1 MLSIILVITWVQ
13 LKKIIMSDKKLAGL
27 WMDTEKAIVVKNHD
41 AQNAFKFFLC
51 SPVKAEIQHGNSS
64 ENAGNNAE
72 RTNRVKFFKEI
83 EHLLTN
89 SQEVYVTG
97 SGTVQEEFKK
107 YLHDTAQFKDLKIT
121 LDTAQQMSEEQVLE
135 KVKEHFNA

>member
-1 MLSIILVITWVQ
+1 
-13 LKKIIMSDKKLAGL
+13 MSEKKLAGI
-27 WMDTEKAIVVKNHD
+27 WMDKEKAIVVKNHD

-72 RTNRVKFFKEI
+72 QTNRIKYFKEI
-83 EHLLTN
+83 EHLLIN
-89 SQEVYVTG
+89 SQEVLIIG
-97 SGTVQEEFKK
+97 PGTVQEEFKH
-107 YLHDTAQFKDLKIT
+107 YLEETPQFKNLNIH
-121 LDTAQQMSEEQVLE
+121 LDTAQQMSDEQVLE

>member
-1 MLSIILVITWVQ
+1 
-13 LKKIIMSDKKLAGL
+13 MSDKKLAGL
-27 WMDTEKAIVVKNHD
+27 WIDSHKAVVVKNHD

-51 SPVKAEIQHGNSS
+51 SPVKAVIQHGNSS

-72 RTNRVKFFKEI
+72 QTNKIKFFKEV

-89 SQEVYVTG
+89 SQEVLITG
-97 SGTVQEEFKK
+97 PGTIQEELKH

-121 LDTAQQMSEEQVLE
+121 LETSQQMSDEQVLE
-135 KVKEHFNA
+135 TVKSHFNA

>member
-1 MLSIILVITWVQ
+1 
-13 LKKIIMSDKKLAGL
+13 MSEKKLAGI
-27 WMDTEKAIVVKNHD
+27 WMDKEKAIVVKNHD

-72 RTNRVKFFKEI
+72 QTNRIKYFKEI
-83 EHLLTN
+83 EHLLIN
-89 SQEVYVTG
+89 SQEVCIMG
-97 SGTVQEEFKK
+97 PGTVQEEFKH
-107 YLHDTAQFKDLKIT
+107 YLQETPQFKNLNIH
-121 LDTAQQMSEEQVLE
+121 LDTAQQMSDEQVLE

>member
-1 MLSIILVITWVQ
+1 M
-13 LKKIIMSDKKLAGL
+13 DK
-27 WMDTEKAIVVKNHD
+27 EKAIVVKNHD
-41 AQNAFKFFLC
+41 AQNAFKFFVC

-72 RTNRVKFFKEI
+72 QTNRVKYFKEI
-83 EHLLTN
+83 EHLLIN
-89 SQEVYVTG
+89 SQEVCIMG
-97 SGTVQEEFKK
+97 PGTIQEEFKN
-107 YLHDTAQFKDLKIT
+107 YLHDTAQFKNLNIH

>member
-1 MLSIILVITWVQ
+1 
-13 LKKIIMSDKKLAGL
+13 MSDKKLAGL
-27 WMDTEKAIVVKNHD
+27 WIDTEKAIVVKNHD

-64 ENAGNNAE
+64 ENAANNAE

-89 SQEVYVTG
+89 SQEVYITG
-97 SGTVQEEFKK
+97 PGTIQEELKK
-107 YLHDTAQFKDLKIT
+107 YLHDTAQFKNLTIT
-121 LDTAQQMSEEQVLE
+121 LDTAQKMSDEQVLE
-135 KVKEHFNA
+135 TVKDYFNA

>member
-1 MLSIILVITWVQ
+1 
-13 LKKIIMSDKKLAGL
+13 MSDKKLAGL

-51 SPVKAEIQHGNSS
+51 SPVKAEVQHGNSS

-72 RTNRVKFFKEI
+72 RTNRAKFFKEI
-83 EHLLTN
+83 EHLLIN

-97 SGTVQEEFKK
+97 PGTVQEEFKK
-107 YLHDTAQFKDLKIT
+107 HLHETAQFKDLKVT

>member
-1 MLSIILVITWVQ
+1 
-13 LKKIIMSDKKLAGL
+13 MSEKKLAGI
-27 WMDTEKAIVVKNHD
+27 WMDKEKAIVVKNHD

-72 RTNRVKFFKEI
+72 QTNRIKYFKEI
-83 EHLLTN
+83 EHLLIN
-89 SQEVYVTG
+89 SQEVLIIG
-97 SGTVQEEFKK
+97 PGTVQEEFKH
-107 YLHDTAQFKDLKIT
+107 YLEETPQFKNLKIQ
-121 LDTAQQMSEEQVLE
+121 LDTAQQMSDEQVLE

>member
-1 MLSIILVITWVQ
+1 MLE
-13 LKKIIMSDKKLAGL
+13 KKLAGI
-27 WMDTEKAIVVKNHD
+27 WMDKEKAIVVKNHD

-72 RTNRVKFFKEI
+72 QTNRIKYFKKI
-83 EHLLTN
+83 EHLLIN
-89 SQEVYVTG
+89 SQEVLIIG
-97 SGTVQEEFKK
+97 PGTVQEEFKH
-107 YLHDTAQFKDLKIT
+107 YLEETPQFKNLKIH
-121 LDTAQQMSEEQVLE
+121 LDTAQQMSDEQVLE

>member
-1 MLSIILVITWVQ
+1 M
-13 LKKIIMSDKKLAGL
+13 DK
-27 WMDTEKAIVVKNHD
+27 EKAIVVKNHD

-72 RTNRVKFFKEI
+72 QTNRVKYFKEI
-83 EHLLTN
+83 EHLLIN
-89 SQEVYVTG
+89 SQEVLIIG
-97 SGTVQEEFKK
+97 PGTVQEEFKH
-107 YLHDTAQFKDLKIT
+107 YLEETPQFKNLNIL

>member
-1 MLSIILVITWVQ
+1 
-13 LKKIIMSDKKLAGL
+13 MSEKKLAGI
-27 WMDTEKAIVVKNHD
+27 WIDSEKAVVVKNHD

-72 RTNRVKFFKEI
+72 RTNKIKFFKEV

-89 SQEVYVTG
+89 SQEVYITG
-97 SGTVQEEFKK
+97 PGKIQEELKH
-107 YLHDTAQFKDLKIT
+107 YLHDTAQFKNLAIT
-121 LDTAQQMSEEQVLE
+121 LDTAQQMSDEQFLE
-135 KVKEHFNA
+135 TVKNHFNA

>member
-1 MLSIILVITWVQ
+1 
-13 LKKIIMSDKKLAGL
+13 MSEKKLAGI
-27 WMDTEKAIVVKNHD
+27 WIDSEKAIVVKNHD

-72 RTNRVKFFKEI
+72 RTNKIKFFKEV

-89 SQEVYVTG
+89 SQEVYITE
-97 SGTVQEEFKK
+97 SGKIQEELKH
-107 YLHDTAQFKDLKIT
+107 YLHDTAQFKNLTIT
-121 LDTAQQMSEEQVLE
+121 LDTAQHMSDEQFLE
-135 KVKEHFNA
+135 TVKDHFNA